1 MVTLGASIVKGWVH
15 LFWSIYKTVKGYFI
29 SCLNAK
35 IFTKGSI
42 LTCNSFSQCYFFC
55 STTVCFTFDY
65 RDWKQNFLF
74 NITFLQM
81 PTWTMLSVT
90 VHRSITD
97 CNGLRICEMLLID
110 CIASGFVLELCCHLF
125 LQTRHLFLSH
135 AIKTQQNCQ
144 LCRLVEW
151 RQRKYIQ
158 QGIQRKTFIFFLE
171 NLQSCFS
178 SLTYQNNNIR
188 TVYLKSWGHFTLKY
202 KSVSLHNSYTMEVPI
217 SLL

>member
-1 MVTLGASIVKGWVH
+1 MLKYLQRVPSLLA
-15 LFWSIYKTVKGYFI
+15 TVF
-29 SCLNAK
+29 LNATFSVALLFVSPLITEIGNK
-35 IFTKGSI
+35 ISYLISRFCKCQHG
-42 LTCNSFSQCYFFC
+42 QC
-55 STTVCFTFDY
+55 
-65 RDWKQNFLF
+65 WA
-74 NITFLQM
+74 LQYI
-81 PTWTMLSVT
+81 
-90 VHRSITD
+90 RSITD

-151 RQRKYIQ
+151 RQHKYIQ

-178 SLTYQNNNIR
+178 SLTYQNN
-188 TVYLKSWGHFTLKY
+188 
-202 KSVSLHNSYTMEVPI
+202 
-217 SLL
+217 